1 MRLIHIPFFILRA
14 DNVQKFTIKLEVPQ
28 EHYWFSKATDKLPGN
43 RIPLEILGSLL
54 LITFSIVRHITF
66 LLWRWF
72 SFWHTYNKLTREI
85 PEKKLKYIVRKLY
98 ISNQHEETN
107 EGNEINGTRRVM
119 PIFHVHCTMD
129 LSWKKCVY
137 LRQTK
142 GRLDITRS
150 SRFILEQ

>member
-1 MRLIHIPFFILRA
+1 MNIIDSVKQPTNYRGTEFHRRFWGR
-14 DNVQKFTIKLEVPQ
+14 
-28 EHYWFSKATDKLPGN
+28 YY
-43 RIPLEILGSLL
+43 LL
-54 LITFSIVRHITF
+54 LLASSTT
-66 LLWRWF
+66 LLFYSDDDSASDIRC
-72 SFWHTYNKLTREI
+72 NKLTREI

-107 EGNEINGTRRVM
+107 AGNEINGTRRVM
-119 PIFHVHCTMD
+119 PISHVHCTMD
-129 LSWKKCVY
+129 LSWKKYVY

>member
-28 EHYWFSKATDKLPGN
+28 EHYWFCKATDKLPGN

-54 LITFSIVRHITF
+54 LITLSIVRHITF
-66 LLWRWF
+66 YSDDDSASDIRC
-72 SFWHTYNKLTREI
+72 NKLTREI
-85 PEKKLKYIVRKLY
+85 PEKKLNYIVRKLY
-98 ISNQHEETN
+98 ISNQHVETN
-107 EGNEINGTRRVM
+107 AGNEINGTRRVM
-119 PIFHVHCTMD
+119 PISHVHCTMD
-129 LSWKKCVY
+129 LSWKKYVY

-142 GRLDITRS
+142 GRLDIMRS

>member
-66 LLWRWF
+66 YSDDDSASDIRC
-72 SFWHTYNKLTREI
+72 NKLTREI

-107 EGNEINGTRRVM
+107 AGNEINGTRRVM
-119 PIFHVHCTMD
+119 SISHVHCTMD
-129 LSWKKCVY
+129 LSWKKYVY